1 MNIYLFT
8 SALGKAAK
16 KNQKRAEKR
25 AKERAQ
31 KLKEDGVIDRLI
43 HENKEVENVKV
54 QDPVERLK
62 AQLQEA
68 KDNKVLCI

>member
-1 MNIYLFT
+1 MNIYPFT

-16 KNQKRAEKR
+16 KNQKRAEKW

-68 KDNKVLCI
+68 KDDKVLYG

>member
-1 MNIYLFT
+1 MNIYSFT
-8 SALGKAAK
+8 SGQTAK

-54 QDPVERLK
+54 QDPVERLE

-68 KDNKVLCI
+68 KDNKVLYD